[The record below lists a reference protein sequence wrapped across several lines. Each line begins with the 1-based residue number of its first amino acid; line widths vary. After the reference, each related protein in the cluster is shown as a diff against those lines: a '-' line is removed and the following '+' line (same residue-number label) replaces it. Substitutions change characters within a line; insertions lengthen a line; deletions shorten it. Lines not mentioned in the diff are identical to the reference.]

1 MKLLNRITYGEAFGA
16 GVKQRECVRVVLQD
30 DDNRVAV
37 LHIGV
42 VDFYTLPGG
51 GVDEGETHEQ
61 AAFRETR
68 EETGCDCEI
77 IRELGVIEENSK
89 TCDMY
94 FVNMCYLVKIKGEKG
109 IPNYTQLETEE
120 DTRVQWHDIN
130 EVKRLISE
138 QRTKG
143 RDEQEDRILKIIQE
157 RDIIILNEII
167 GYLYKC

>member
-1 MKLLNRITYGEAFGA
+1 MRLLKCITYGEAFGA

-94 FVNMCYLVKIKGEKG
+94 FVNMCYLAKIKGEKG
-109 IPNYTQLETEE
+109 VPNYTELETDD
-120 DTRVQWHDIN
+120 DTQVQWYDIN
-130 EVKRLISE
+130 DARRLITE

-143 RDEQEDRILKIIQE
+143 RDESEDGILKMIRE
-157 RDIIILNEII
+157 RDMIILDEVI
-167 GYLYKC
+167 GYLNKN